1 MTVHALLLCVPMFAV
16 LAAAAVVDF
25 RSRRIPNWM
34 TLGLIL
40 TGFIQSITDGQL
52 VTPGQSIL
60 GLAVG
65 FSLLFVLFALGAV
78 GAGDVKLMA
87 GIGAWLGPILVLQ
100 VFAAGAVM
108 GMCIVLAQSY
118 KQRRL
123 RTLFRNSAVL
133 AINLVHIQELGV
145 QHVTETGQ
153 SSNSIEKPL
162 PYAVP
167 IFIAAIAVVLN
178 AWGVGT

>member
-1 MTVHALLLCVPMFAV
+1 VTIHELLMCVPMFAV
-16 LAAAAVVDF
+16 LAAAASVDW

-40 TGFIQSITDGQL
+40 TGLFQSLTDGQL
-52 VTPGQSIL
+52 VTPGQSML
-60 GLAVG
+60 GLAAG

-87 GIGAWLGPILVLQ
+87 GIGAWLGPVLVLQ

-108 GMCIVLAQSY
+108 GMLIVLGQCL
-118 KQRRL
+118 KQGRL
-123 RTLFRNSAVL
+123 RALFRNSAVL
-133 AINLVHIQELGV
+133 AINLIHIQELGV

-153 SSNSIEKPL
+153 SSASVDKPL

-167 IFIAAIAVVLN
+167 ILFATIAVVLN
-178 AWGVGT
+178 AWGAGR